1 MSRPNTVKPESYP
14 DAAGVTWRPRGADSS
29 ADSSPGSR
37 GGKSWATRLLTW
49 AGWPRLEGGPGI
61 LVPSRIPPGRPGPPT
76 NRREV
81 SIPRPHAGGLS
92 GRRGRRNRL
101 YGVFSGPALW
111 DFPSG
116 KGDRSTRLNAATLA
130 GISGSARHGWLTF
143 GGRIRALPPP
153 PPPRSRALAGG
164 SFNPRR
170 TGRRPRAPRA
180 RRVRSRRAS
189 WRKPNGLRPGRRRRS
204 PCAPRGRGPCR
215 RGRSVRRTRPRARRP
230 RGSSL
235 SPHFLGHAVRRGAQ

>member
-76 NRREV
+76 NRRKV

-92 GRRGRRNRL
+92 GRRGRRIACT
-101 YGVFSGPALW
+101 VFSRVRPYGT
-111 DFPSG
+111 FPSG

-130 GISGSARHGWLTF
+130 GISGSARHGWLTS

-153 PPPRSRALAGG
+153 RSRALAG
-164 SFNPRR
+164 
-170 TGRRPRAPRA
+170 
-180 RRVRSRRAS
+180 
-189 WRKPNGLRPGRRRRS
+189 LQS
-204 PCAPRGRGPCR
+204 P
-215 RGRSVRRTRPRARRP
+215 
-230 RGSSL
+230 
-235 SPHFLGHAVRRGAQ
+235 